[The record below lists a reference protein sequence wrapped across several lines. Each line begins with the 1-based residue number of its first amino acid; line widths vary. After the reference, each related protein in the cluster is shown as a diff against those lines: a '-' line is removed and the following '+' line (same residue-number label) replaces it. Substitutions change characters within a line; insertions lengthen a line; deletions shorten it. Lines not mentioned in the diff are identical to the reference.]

1 MSMYFIQDIE
11 DNVADTIEY
20 ENTFIVDGIE
30 NRIIKEYRHPNCGIY
45 AVEVEDAQNRHWIV
59 PPEDIEEPEF
69 MVDGMPVDVLQI
81 YQQDGIVGYLI
92 QFPDGR
98 KLPVDCINTRP
109 MIVEEDFRYETF
121 DWDSI
126 PF

>member
-1 MSMYFIQDIE
+1 MFEQNCQDKI
-11 DNVADTIEY
+11 I
-20 ENTFIVDGIE
+20 IDGINVRLVKTFE
-30 NRIIKEYRHPNCGIY
+30 HPNYGIY
-45 AVEVEDAQNRHWIV
+45 VVEIEDAQNRHWIV
-59 PPEDIEEPEF
+59 LPEDIEEPEF

-81 YQQDGIVGYLI
+81 YQQDGIVGYLV

-98 KLPVDCINTRP
+98 KLPVDRINTRP